1 MDIKGVNSMGFTIP
15 KIGPQVAY
23 DATKAIAFST
33 GESAGSLAF
42 STGESAGSLASS
54 GSSSGSSGGSFNAVA

>member
-1 MDIKGVNSMGFTIP
+1 MGFSIP

-23 DATKAIAFST
+23 ETAGSLAFST

-42 STGESAGSLASS
+42 STGESAGSLACSS
-54 GSSSGSSGGSFNAVA
+54 PSSGSSGGSFNAVA